1 MDVLPY
7 QSEKVITRSKQDQEA
22 LAQLENYTVKV
33 EINRVGR
40 YATPL
45 IHNLKISKPQAPKES
60 VLPALR
66 RMERK
71 LMKNPELAVIYNKEI
86 NKLLEAGYVKKL
98 SPQEV
103 VQNSESSWYIPHHLV
118 EHNGKQ
124 RLVFNCS
131 FQYQGQCLNDCLL
144 PGPVLGPSLMGV
156 LLRFRQHSVA
166 ISGDIKAM
174 FHQVRLLAEDRP
186 LLRFIWRH
194 MQREEP
200 AKVYEWQVLPFG
212 TTCSPCCATYALQR
226 HVKDGGE
233 EDIETSVLQSFYVDN
248 CLQSFPTEGQA
259 KSFLDRLRARLATGG
274 FEIRQWISNLPSVVQ
289 HLPKEARSESTEMWL
304 IQDHT
309 DPWEGALGLIWYCS
323 SDTLGYKHKPVSYH
337 PLTLRNVYR
346 ILAMQ
351 YDPLGFIIPFTTRAK
366 VLLQKL
372 WSKERDWD
380 DPCLPDAFVKAWKLW
395 EEELPQLSR
404 IRLPRCYG
412 LTEDQDLSM
421 TRELHVFCDASE
433 AAYGSVAYLRTVDS
447 NQQVQV
453 SFVMARSRVAP
464 RRQLTI
470 PRLELC
476 AALTGAQ
483 LARMLKAELTLPLHR
498 LVMWTDSTTVLTWLQ
513 SESCQYKI
521 FVAHRI
527 TEILE
532 HTAASD
538 WRYTDSASNPADD
551 ITRGKTL
558 KELAAPHR
566 WNQGPPFLYLPPYQ
580 WPLNPSSPSTE
591 ATTELRKSV
600 FCGTAHVLPPSVPPN
615 LLQFQCWED
624 LVVRTSQHIFPSL
637 DADPQAPDRP
647 YVETLLLQHA
657 QQESFPEE
665 YALLQANKPIS
676 KQSPLNNLAPEF
688 DHTTNL
694 IRVGGRLR
702 KSEDLDYSNMQ
713 PVVLDPKNYITQL
726 LIKDH
731 DKRLK
736 HPGPERVFASLRRN
750 YWILRGRQAIRKH
763 QHSCIDCR
771 KRKARP
777 LIPRMADLP
786 PSRLRLF
793 KPPFWSTGMDC
804 FGPFLIKVGRRREKR
819 WGILFK
825 CLTTRCIHIDLLSGL
840 DTDSFLMSFRRFV
853 ARRGTPFEVHSDHG
867 TNFVGG
873 ERELQRAFDQLT
885 RPPGSISQI
894 QSSLPEKS
902 TKRSSLR
909 RNLGKGG
916 ESN

>member
-71 LMKNPELAVIYNKEI
+71 LMNPELAVIYNKEI

-186 LLRFIWRH
+186 LLRFIWRN

-750 YWILRGRQAIRKH
+750 YWICEG
-763 QHSCIDCR
+763 D
-771 KRKARP
+771 KR
-777 LIPRMADLP
+777 
-786 PSRLRLF
+786 
-793 KPPFWSTGMDC
+793 
-804 FGPFLIKVGRRREKR
+804 
-819 WGILFK
+819 
-825 CLTTRCIHIDLLSGL
+825 
-840 DTDSFLMSFRRFV
+840 
-853 ARRGTPFEVHSDHG
+853 
-867 TNFVGG
+867 
-873 ERELQRAFDQLT
+873 
-885 RPPGSISQI
+885 
-894 QSSLPEKS
+894 
-902 TKRSSLR
+902 
-909 RNLGKGG
+909 
-916 ESN
+916 